1 MANSPNMGH
10 VAMSAVDT
18 STPGGSEPFAEQ
30 GPSLNDLPLRAT
42 SNRTARVIAS
52 QSGER
57 HETPESVARGD
68 ATLAEELG
76 LLIDGATTY
85 AIYMLDP
92 QGRVTIWN
100 RGAERIKGWAEAEI
114 IGRDF
119 AIFYPA
125 DDIAAG
131 RPHADLAR
139 AHACGRIEEESWRV
153 RKDGSEFLAHVT
165 ITALHDDAG
174 ALRGFG
180 KVIRDITQ
188 DKAAEAAIVRRE
200 HHLRSI
206 LNTVPDAMIVM
217 NENGIV
223 SSFSAAAELV
233 FGYAAS
239 DVIGQN
245 VAMLMPQTEAR
256 DHDRHLRTY
265 RETGERHVIGNVR
278 LEHAMRKGGE
288 TFPIELAV
296 GEASI
301 AGERIFT
308 GFIRDLTNRHA
319 TERRLQELQSELV
332 HVSRVSA
339 MGTMAST
346 LAHEINQPLT
356 AIANYLEAARAMIGD
371 SHDVVPAPVLS
382 DVAEALELA
391 AAQSLR
397 AGAIVRRVR
406 AFVDGGDTGFR
417 DERLDLLVEEA
428 TSLGLLGAREAG
440 ITVATHVAPGGAIVL
455 VDRIQIQQVLVNL
468 IRNAIQSMAASPDKV
483 LTIAT
488 APERD
493 GCMQI
498 TVADTGTGI
507 DAAVRARLFEAFA
520 TTKEDG
526 MGLGLSICRTIVEA
540 HGGRIWAEGIATGGT
555 AFHFTVPLAAL
566 AESSEVYNEG
576 QDR

>member
-1 MANSPNMGH
+1 MRHVPNEGI
-10 VAMSAVDT
+10 VSLPPAGADQCV
-18 STPGGSEPFAEQ
+18 EQ
-30 GPSLNDLPLRAT
+30 GVYLNDLPLRAQ
-42 SNRTARVIAS
+42 NHRTARMIAS
-52 QSGER
+52 QSP
-57 HETPESVARGD
+57 HDTDPQAVARGD
-68 ATLAEELG
+68 AALAEELG

-131 RPHADLAR
+131 KPAADLAR
-139 AHACGRIEEESWRV
+139 AHRDGRIEEENWRV

-180 KVIRDITQ
+180 KVIRDITHE
-188 DKAAEAAIVRRE
+188 KAAEAAIVRRE

-223 SSFSAAAELV
+223 ASFSAAAELV

-239 DVIGQN
+239 EVIGQN
-245 VAMLMPQTEAR
+245 VAMLMPQVEAR
-256 DHDRHLRTY
+256 DHDAHLRKY
-265 RETGERHVIGNVR
+265 RHTGERHVIGNVR
-278 LEHAMRKGGE
+278 LERAMRKGGE

-319 TERRLQELQSELV
+319 TERRVQELQSELV

-356 AIANYLEAARAMIGD
+356 AIANYLEATRAMIDD
-371 SHDVVPAPVLS
+371 SDDLVLAPLLA
-382 DVAEALELA
+382 DIAEALELA

-397 AGAIVRRVR
+397 AGTIVRRLR

-440 ITVATHVAPGGAIVL
+440 ITVVNTASPSPVMVR

-468 IRNAIQSMAASPDKV
+468 IRNGIHSMAAAPIKTLSIV
-483 LTIAT
+483 T
-488 APERD
+488 ASERD
-493 GCMQI
+493 GWMQI
-498 TVADTGTGI
+498 TVADTGSGI
-507 DAAVRARLFEAFA
+507 DSDVRARLFEAFA

-540 HGGRIWAEGIATGGT
+540 HGGRIWADGVASGGT

-566 AESSEVYNEG
+566 QEG
-576 QDR
+576 DTDD

>member
-1 MANSPNMGH
+1 
-10 VAMSAVDT
+10 MSAVDT

-30 GPSLNDLPLRAT
+30 GPSLNDLPHRAT

-245 VAMLMPQTEAR
+245 VAMLMPQAEAR

-278 LEHAMRKGGE
+278 LEHAMRNGGE
-288 TFPIELAV
+288 IFPIELAV

-308 GFIRDLTNRHA
+308 GFIRDLTNRRA

-371 SHDVVPAPVLS
+371 SPDALLS
-382 DVAEALELA
+382 EIAEALELA

-440 ITVATHVAPGGAIVL
+440 IAVATHVAPGGAIVL

-555 AFHFTVPLAAL
+555 AFHFTVPLAARPD
-566 AESSEVYNEG
+566 SSETADQG
-576 QDR
+576 QRR

>member
-1 MANSPNMGH
+1 VANSPNMGH

-278 LEHAMRKGGE
+278 LEHAMRNGGE

-308 GFIRDLTNRHA
+308 GFIRDLTNRRA

-371 SHDVVPAPVLS
+371 SPDALLS
-382 DVAEALELA
+382 EIAEALELA

-440 ITVATHVAPGGAIVL
+440 ITVATHVAPGGAMVL

-555 AFHFTVPLAAL
+555 AFHFTVPLAARPD
-566 AESSEVYNEG
+566 SSETADQG
-576 QDR
+576 QRR

>member
-1 MANSPNMGH
+1 MGH
-10 VAMSAVDT
+10 VPMSEVET
-18 STPGGSEPFAEQ
+18 STPDGSESSAGQ
-30 GPSLNDLPLRAT
+30 GPRLNDLPLRAT
-42 SNRTARVIAS
+42 SNRTARMIAS
-52 QSGER
+52 QSPDG
-57 HETPESVARGD
+57 TAASVARGD

-114 IGRDF
+114 IGRDV

-131 RPHADLAR
+131 KPEADLAR
-139 AHACGRIEEESWRV
+139 AHAQGRIEEESWRV

-180 KVIRDITQ
+180 KVIRDITHE
-188 DKAAEAAIVRRE
+188 KAAEAAIVRRE

-223 SSFSAAAELV
+223 ASFSAAAELV
-233 FGYAAS
+233 FGYTAS

-245 VAMLMPQTEAR
+245 VAMLMPHADAR
-256 DHDRHLRTY
+256 DHDAHLRKY
-265 RETGERHVIGNVR
+265 RHTRERHVIGNVR
-278 LEHAMRKGGE
+278 LERAMRKGGE

-301 AGERIFT
+301 GGERIFT

-319 TERRLQELQSELV
+319 TDRRLKELQSELV

-356 AIANYLEAARAMIGD
+356 AIANYLEATRAMIGD
-371 SHDVVPAPVLS
+371 SDDPLLT
-382 DVAEALELA
+382 DIAEALDLA

-397 AGAIVRRVR
+397 AGALVRRLR

-428 TSLGLLGAREAG
+428 TSLGLLGAHEAG
-440 ITVATHVAPGGAIVL
+440 ITVTRLVALGDVMVL

-468 IRNAIQSMAASPDKV
+468 IRNAIQSMACSPAKV

-488 APERD
+488 APERE

-507 DAAVRARLFEAFA
+507 DSEVRARLFEAFA

-540 HGGRIWAEGIATGGT
+540 HGGRIWAEGVATGGT

-566 AESSEVYNEG
+566 PESEIH
-576 QDR
+576 D

>member
-1 MANSPNMGH
+1 MRHNR
-10 VAMSAVDT
+10 SAGVEVLPPDG
-18 STPGGSEPFAEQ
+18 PDQCVEQ
-30 GPSLNDLPLRAT
+30 GPHINDLPLRPP
-42 SNRTARVIAS
+42 SHRTARMIAL
-52 QSGER
+52 QSP
-57 HETPESVARGD
+57 HDTDPQAVARGD
-68 ATLAEELG
+68 AALAEELG

-114 IGRDF
+114 IGREF

-131 RPHADLAR
+131 KPAADLAR
-139 AHACGRIEEESWRV
+139 AHADGRVEEESWRV

-180 KVIRDITQ
+180 KVIRDITHE
-188 DKAAEAAIVRRE
+188 KAAEAAIVRRE

-223 SSFSAAAELV
+223 ASFSAAAELV

-239 DVIGQN
+239 EVIGQN

-256 DHDRHLRTY
+256 DHDAHLRKY
-265 RETGERHVIGNVR
+265 RHTGERHVIGNVR
-278 LEHAMRKGGE
+278 LERAMRKGGE

-301 AGERIFT
+301 GGERIFT

-319 TERRLQELQSELV
+319 TERRLQELQSELI

-356 AIANYLEAARAMIGD
+356 AIANYLEATHAMIADGD
-371 SHDVVPAPVLS
+371 DPVLAPLLA

-397 AGAIVRRVR
+397 AGTIVRRLR

-417 DERLDLLVEEA
+417 DEALDLLVEEA
-428 TSLGLLGAREAG
+428 TSLGLLGAHEAG
-440 ITVATHVAPGGAIVL
+440 ITVVNRASPSPALVR

-468 IRNAIQSMAASPDKV
+468 IRNAIQSMAASPIRT
-483 LTIAT
+483 LSIAT
-488 APERD
+488 ASERE
-493 GCMQI
+493 GWMQI

-507 DAAVRARLFEAFA
+507 DTDVRARLFEAFA

-540 HGGRIWAEGIATGGT
+540 HGGRIWADGVPSGGT
-555 AFHFTVPLAAL
+555 AFHFTVPLATL
-566 AESSEVYNEG
+566 QEG
-576 QDR
+576 DTDV